1 MIHVIDDI
9 YIDATRDCYIVGIP
23 KKRKDG
29 TTFLS
34 SPKYYS
40 SLENAIRSVPDRAL
54 HKGIENGSLTELN
67 DVVDSLKKIKQDI
80 VSNIRRYTND

>member
-40 SLENAIRSVPDRAL
+40 SLENAIRSVPDRVL
-54 HKGIENGSLTELN
+54 HKGIENGSLTDLN

-80 VSNIRRYTND
+80 VSNISEVYE

>member
-34 SPKYYS
+34 GPKYYS

-80 VSNIRRYTND
+80 VSNISEVYE

>member
-29 TTFLS
+29 TIFLS
-34 SPKYYS
+34 SP
-40 SLENAIRSVPDRAL
+40 NTIRLLKMPSEA
-54 HKGIENGSLTELN
+54 SLTGFCT
-67 DVVDSLKKIKQDI
+67 
-80 VSNIRRYTND
+80 RA